1 MLPYFSEKFGNA
13 ASRTHPY
20 GWVADEA
27 VKAARNQVADL
38 IGAEPGELLFT
49 SGATESCN
57 LAIKGIFEAY
67 ASKGNHIITCTTEHK
82 AVLDT
87 CGQLEKRGAA
97 VTYLPVDAKGCMDLN
112 ELEQAITPQTILIA
126 VMYANNETGVIHP
139 VNDIAAIAQKHAVI
153 FFTDA
158 TQAVGKLP
166 VNVGSAGIGMLA
178 LSAHKIYGPKGVGAL
193 YVRRKGPR
201 VKPKAQIDGGGH
213 QNGFRSGT
221 LNVPGIVGLG
231 KACSLC
237 ELTMKEEQERL
248 EGLRNKLISGLENIA
263 EIVVNGDRDHMLSHV
278 ANLSFIGYK
287 AERLISLLNNKIA
300 FSVGSACTSA
310 SQGPSHVLEAMGL
323 DQKVIDGAIRLSLG
337 RPVTEAD
344 IENTITC
351 FAAALNAA
359 EKYI

>member
-1 MLPYFSEKFGNA
+1 MLPYFTDKFGNA

-38 IGAEPGELLFT
+38 VGAESGEIIFT

-57 LAIKGIFEAY
+57 LAVKGIFEAY

-87 CGQLEKRGAA
+87 CRQLEKRGAL
-97 VTYLPVDAKGCMDLN
+97 VSYLPVDEKGNIDLN
-112 ELEQAITPQTILIA
+112 ELENAITPQTILIA
-126 VMYANNETGVIHP
+126 MMYANNETGVIHP
-139 VNDIAAIAQKHAVI
+139 VSAIAAIAQRHNVI

-166 VNVGSAGIGMLA
+166 VNVSETGIGMLA
-178 LSAHKIYGPKGVGAL
+178 LSAHKIYGPKGVGVL
-193 YVRRKGPR
+193 YIRRRSPR
-201 VKPKAQIDGGGH
+201 VKPKAQTDGGGH
-213 QNGFRSGT
+213 QSGFRSGT
-221 LNVPGIVGLG
+221 LNVPGIAGLG

-237 ELTMKEEQERL
+237 EAGMTQDSARL
-248 EGLRNKLISGLENIA
+248 EALRNKLISGLGNIT
-263 EIVVNGDRDHMLSHV
+263 EIVVNGDRDHILPHV
-278 ANLSFIGYK
+278 ANISFLGYK

-310 SQGPSHVLEAMGL
+310 SQEPSHVLEAMGL
-323 DQKVIDGAIRLSLG
+323 SKDIIDGSVRLSLG
-337 RPVTEAD
+337 RFTTEAD
-344 IENTITC
+344 IDNTIIY
-351 FAAALNAA
+351 FAEALNAV